1 MRSDTEFTRW
11 IEGASHLPSLY
22 VDASSLGAA
31 DRVIKDLKESRKLF
45 IQQPDWD
52 RFLSFVNLKNA
63 AIQLFSL
70 HGTLSAHLAAA
81 DIRQAEQQ
89 HNRQMRSY
97 ERFMRSCARHPM
109 LPVLRGWARRKR
121 NALNR
126 EEKEIV
132 VAMIDD
138 IMAHKES
145 PAQDPT
151 EILAKQ
157 SYRRTQRVRSS
168 RQRAP
173 FIVPLDQAKLLPRDL
188 KLKCRQFAK
197 SVGMAGYAVPPNRT
211 LGYEIGSYFSDPMS
225 RWGLED
231 YLMGHAE
238 SDQTTSKM
246 IKLRASQAKRSNYLT
261 FAHQQIDGAA
271 SSSPRRVVGAMACAL
286 DRMGPAYNRL
296 LDAANKRMQKAG
308 FERAEEMD
316 VYHFLREA
324 FGQAISSPKGA
335 FPIASTLRKAI
346 PELVRCGGW
355 TAGRARRISA
365 NTNGWA
371 WTITSS
377 SGDKAELL
385 VFPEVKADNDSAVA
399 DQVVVRGV
407 SSEKGPQRG
416 LSVINMYTEQACGYF
431 TPYDLAS
438 LCHEVGHALHGLLA
452 PPSALIDPMVAS
464 GADMLEFPSQLL
476 ELYARDPKVLA
487 RWARADANP
496 EFAKPSYWKK
506 QLNSDRCV
514 LPDHLRELLS
524 AWSDLSVHSSTAQNL
539 VVSEHYARGIKRFG
553 LPANYVPDLPYMGFV
568 WDAYAGCYFCY
579 PLGAALA
586 WHLGMLHSV
595 DDLPNARDVARTFRS
610 LQTHVL
616 SQARDAV
623 SMRRLMREWAGV
635 EFGGLL
641 TQSMDN
647 YGKMI
652 AKSYRSA
659 AKAVSA
665 LPPIEG

>member
-1 MRSDTEFTRW
+1 MRSETEFTRW
-11 IEGASHLPSLY
+11 ISGASHLPSLC
-22 VDASSLGAA
+22 VDASSLAAA
-31 DRVIKDLKESRKLF
+31 DQVIKDLKESRSLF
-45 IQQPDWD
+45 IKQPDWD
-52 RFLSFVNLKNA
+52 RFLDFVNLKNV

-70 HGTLSAHLAAA
+70 HGTLSGHLSAA
-81 DIRQAEQQ
+81 DNRQVEPH
-89 HNRQMRSY
+89 HNRQIRSY

-109 LPVLRGWARRKR
+109 LPVLRGWVRRKR
-121 NALNR
+121 NPLAK
-126 EEKEIV
+126 EDKEIV
-132 VAMIDD
+132 VALIDD

-145 PAQDPT
+145 PVQDPT
-151 EILAKQ
+151 ELLAKQ

-173 FIVPLDQAKLLPRDL
+173 FIVPMDQVKLLPRDL

-197 SVGMAGYAVPPNRT
+197 SVGLTGYAVPPNRT

-225 RWGLED
+225 RWELED

-238 SDQTTSKM
+238 NDQTTSKM
-246 IKLRASQAKRSNYLT
+246 IKMRASQAKKSNYLT

-286 DRMGPAYNRL
+286 DRMGPAYSRL
-296 LDAANKRMQKAG
+296 LDVANKRMQKAG
-308 FERAEEMD
+308 FGRAEEMD

-324 FGQAISSPKGA
+324 YGQRSSVPKGA
-335 FPIASTLRKAI
+335 FPIASTLKKAI
-346 PELVRCGGW
+346 PELVKCGGW
-355 TAGRARRISA
+355 TAGPARRVSA
-365 NTNGWA
+365 HTKGWA

-377 SGDKAELL
+377 NGDQAELL
-385 VFPEVKADNDSAVA
+385 VFPEVKACNDSAVA

-407 SSEKGPQRG
+407 SSERGPQRG
-416 LSVINMYTEQACGYF
+416 LSVVNLYTEQASGYF
-431 TPYDLAS
+431 TPYDLSS

-487 RWARADANP
+487 RWARAEAHPD
-496 EFAKPSYWKK
+496 FSKPSYWKK
-506 QLNSDRCV
+506 QLNADRCV

-524 AWSDLSVHSSTAQNL
+524 AWSDLSVHASTSQNM
-539 VVSEHYARGIKRFG
+539 VVSENYARGIKRFG
-553 LPANYVPDLPYMGFV
+553 LPANHLPDLPYLGFV

-616 SQARDAV
+616 SQARDAS
-623 SMRRLMREWAGV
+623 SMRKLMREWTGV
-635 EFGGLL
+635 EFGALL
-641 TQSMDN
+641 TRSMDN
-647 YGKMI
+647 YGKMV
-652 AKSYRSA
+652 AASYRGA
-659 AKAVSA
+659 AKAVAA